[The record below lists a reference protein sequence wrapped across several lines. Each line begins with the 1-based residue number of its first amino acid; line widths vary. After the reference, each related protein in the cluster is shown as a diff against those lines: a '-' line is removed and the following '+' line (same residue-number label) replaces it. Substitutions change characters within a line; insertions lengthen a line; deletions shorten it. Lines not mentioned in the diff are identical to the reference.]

1 MKIELRKGN
10 LVDRVSLEGEL
21 SEVIEK
27 LKKLYVCE
35 IEIGKDLI
43 ICKIK
48 EDKEVS

>member
-1 MKIELRKGN
+1 MKVELRKGN
-10 LVDRVSLEGEL
+10 LVDRFSVKGEL

-48 EDKEVS
+48 EEKEV